1 MIIQFNDN
9 ISDNISI
16 DDINN
21 ILYNMKSLY
30 NTASSIY
37 LTLNG
42 YRLITV
48 NENDVMTYEPILKI
62 TSEFYDLRNIL
73 RGISYKLQNYSNY
86 TNEQKI
92 NNYYD
97 ILETSQLL
105 NNTYEQ
111 LINKQKEFW
120 NTINIYFTYKDYN
133 NTEKGIIERTYI
145 LKSSIPIT
153 SDNTTNTTSTSSTN
167 TTSTSPTNTTPTS
180 STNTTPTSPTNDN
193 TTISDKIRNFIDKNK
208 NIIIISIPVIGLIL
222 KNIRK
227 EN

>member
-9 ISDNISI
+9 ISIDNI
-16 DDINN
+16 NN
-21 ILYNMKSLY
+21 LLYNMKSLY

-37 LTLNG
+37 LNLNG

-62 TSEFYDLRNIL
+62 TSEFYNLRNIL
-73 RGISYKLQNYSNY
+73 KGISYKLQNYSVY

-120 NTINIYFTYKDYN
+120 NTVNIYFTYKDYN

-145 LKSSIPIT
+145 LKSSIP
-153 SDNTTNTTSTSSTN
+153 TTNNN
-167 TTSTSPTNTTPTS
+167 TTSTSPTND
-180 STNTTPTSPTNDN
+180 NTTPTSPTNNN
-193 TTISDKIRNFIDKNK
+193 TTPTSPTNATISDKIKNFIDKNK
-208 NIIIISIPVIGLIL
+208 NIILISIPVISLIL
-222 KNIRK
+222 KNIKK